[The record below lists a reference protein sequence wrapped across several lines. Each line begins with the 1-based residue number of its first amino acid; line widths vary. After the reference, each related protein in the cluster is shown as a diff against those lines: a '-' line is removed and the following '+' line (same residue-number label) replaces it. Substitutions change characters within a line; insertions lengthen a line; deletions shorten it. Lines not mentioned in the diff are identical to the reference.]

1 MAQEVLRVLIAKEEL
16 DQMRKDLQTYKS
28 FYDSHKRAAE
38 HSTLTKA
45 GSGVD
50 NSEESSDPCASSQ
63 CHCGQDD
70 AESREELNTINVQQE
85 PAHQVTAETSNDS
98 NFLSNDD
105 IVKRVWKKHQK
116 RAASLL
122 NELSKSPNFHIDK
135 FGIVSV
141 NGTSLHTSIWELLQ
155 LTFKATG
162 KAVPNIDLYINL
174 LHALHLSN
182 YISNKS
188 LLIKDVPLSEYW
200 YYIGNVSL

>member
-28 FYDSHKRAAE
+28 FYDSHKRATE

-50 NSEESSDPCASSQ
+50 NSEESSDPCASRQ
-63 CHCGQDD
+63 CHCEQDD
-70 AESREELNTINVQQE
+70 SESREELNAINVQQE
-85 PAHQVTAETSNDS
+85 PASQVTSEASSDS
-98 NFLSNDD
+98 SFLSNDE
-105 IVKRVWKKHQK
+105 IVQRVWKKHQK
-116 RAASLL
+116 RATSLL

-174 LHALHLSN
+174 LHTLHLSKF
-182 YISNKS
+182 ISNKA

>member
-1 MAQEVLRVLIAKEEL
+1 MAHEVLRVLIAKEEL
-16 DQMRKDLQTYKS
+16 DQMRKDLKTYKS

-38 HSTLTKA
+38 QTTLTKA
-45 GSGVD
+45 GAGVD
-50 NSEESSDPCASSQ
+50 NSEDLSDPCASRQ
-63 CHCGQDD
+63 CHCEQDD
-70 AESREELNTINVQQE
+70 AESSEELNTINVQGE
-85 PAHQVTAETSNDS
+85 PASQVTVQTSDDS
-98 NFLSNDD
+98 NLLSNDE

-116 RAASLL
+116 RATTLL
-122 NELSKSPNFHIDK
+122 NELSKSANFHIDK
-135 FGIVSV
+135 FGIVSI

-174 LHALHLSN
+174 LHTLHLSN
-182 YISNKS
+182 FISNKS